1 MSSFFIDRVGGLTS
15 RCPPS
20 CAAACLA
27 ILFLTNTGSGQAP
40 SITATTPRAI
50 APGETRDITVTGGN
64 LTGATELWTSFGE
77 RAPLSPDVEN
87 NGQDAG
93 RTVFRVT
100 APADAIGIHGVRV
113 TTPGGVSSLKLFVV
127 DDLPTVAEAG
137 GNATPETAQA
147 VTLPCA
153 IDGYVD
159 NLSWDYFKFDAQ
171 AGQTVSFEVLAR
183 RLGSPLDPTLTL
195 YRSDGR
201 QLASQDDSPG
211 LSSDCQFSYTFEEA
225 GTYILRINDIAYA
238 GGGNHIYRLRIGD
251 FPCVN
256 TAIPAGVQRGVPT
269 TVSFAGADASEAVP
283 AELNVPADFPGEW
296 INVGTRRPGGQ
307 SSGFVMV
314 HVGSEPEFVE
324 QEPNNTPE
332 EANAVAL
339 NMNFNGRLDQP
350 GDVDR
355 FSFDATQGQRFE
367 FTGRSRRIGS
377 PTDLKLLIFDAEGKQ
392 LAVVDDNGTDEG
404 VLNFTFPADGRY
416 TLAVRELNNKGGG
429 RYGYRVRVAPY
440 QPGFTLSAT
449 ADVVNVP
456 AGGVATITVNALRR
470 DYGGAIDLSL
480 QDLPAGLTSLP
491 TRIGPGATLAVLTV
505 KCDPGVAGGSLTP
518 VKVVG
523 TARIGEA
530 DVTSVAS
537 VRATLQGMWASTILV
552 PGQLQESV
560 ALAVAPAKPLSL
572 SIEPAEIVFGKELRA
587 TVKVIA
593 QRGEGIDEAIQLAV
607 IPEPGGL
614 PANVTAEIKP
624 IEKGQ
629 NEVEI
634 AFVGNENA
642 PLGPFTVVLN
652 ATHTKENVAT
662 VVPTPG
668 IGLRLEAPF
677 SLEPNIPEPKLAA
690 GGELKFKV
698 KLARNP
704 AFAGEVKLTLDK
716 LPAGVTAPEV
726 VIPADQSE
734 AEITLTAAADAAKGA
749 ANGIVVNAV
758 AVANAKQ
765 TATAALPAVTV
776 E

>member
-1 MSSFFIDRVGGLTS
+1 MCSSLIDSACRWSRLFPLFGTQALCVLIFGSSGL
-15 RCPPS
+15 
-20 CAAACLA
+20 A
-27 ILFLTNTGSGQAP
+27 QAP
-40 SITATTPRAI
+40 SITSTSPRAI
-50 APGETRDITVTGGN
+50 APGETRDVTVTGGN
-64 LTGATELWTSFGE
+64 LAGATELWTSFGE

-87 NGQDAG
+87 NGQDAA
-93 RTVFRVT
+93 RVVFRVT
-100 APADAIGIHGVRV
+100 APAEAIGIHGVRV
-113 TTPGGVSSLKLFVV
+113 TTPNGVSSLKLFVV

-137 GNATPETAQA
+137 GNTTPETAQP

-171 AGQTVSFEVLAR
+171 AGQRVSFEVLAR
-183 RLGSPLDPTLTL
+183 RLGSPLDPSLTL
-195 YRSDGR
+195 YRIDGR
-201 QLASQDDSPG
+201 QLASQDDAPG
-211 LSSDCQFSYTFEEA
+211 LSSDCQFSHTFEEA

-256 TAIPAGVQRGVPT
+256 TALPAGVQRGVPAPVNFT
-269 TVSFAGADASEAVP
+269 GVDVADAESAQVTVP
-283 AELNVPADFPGEW
+283 AEFPGAW

-307 SSGFVMV
+307 SSGFAMV
-314 HVGSEPEFVE
+314 HVGDEPEFLE
-324 QEPNNTPE
+324 QEPNNTAE
-332 EANAVAL
+332 EANAVTL
-339 NMNFNGRLDQP
+339 GMQINGRFEQP
-350 GDVDR
+350 GDTDR

-367 FTGRSRRIGS
+367 FIGLSRQIGS
-377 PTDLKLLIFDAEGKQ
+377 PSDLKLLIFDAEGKQ
-392 LAVVDDNGTDEG
+392 LAVADDNGTDEG

-416 TLAVRELNNKGGG
+416 TLVARELNNKGGSQ
-429 RYGYRVRVAPY
+429 YGYRIAVAPY
-440 QPGFTLSAT
+440 QPGFVLSAT

-456 AGGVATITVNALRR
+456 AGGVATITVNAVRR
-470 DYGGAIDLSL
+470 DYGGAIDVSL
-480 QDLPAGLTSLP
+480 QDLPAGLTSVP
-491 TRIGPGATLAVLTV
+491 TRIGPGMNLAVLTV
-505 KCDPGVAGGSLTP
+505 KCDAGVGGGALSP

-523 TARIGEA
+523 SARIGET
-530 DVTSVAS
+530 DVSSVAS
-537 VRATLQGMWASTILV
+537 VKATLQGMWASTVLV

-560 ALAVAPAKPLSL
+560 ALAIGPQKPLAVTV
-572 SIEPAEIVFGKELRA
+572 EPAEIVFGKELRA

-607 IPEPGGL
+607 IPEQGGL
-614 PANVTAEIKP
+614 PANVTAEVKP
-624 IEKGQ
+624 IDKGQ

-662 VVPTPG
+662 VTPTPG

-677 SLEPNIPEPKLAA
+677 SLQPSVPEPKLAA

-698 KLARNP
+698 ALTRNP
-704 AFAGEVKLTLDK
+704 AFSGEVKLTLDK

-726 VIPADQSE
+726 VIPADQTE
-734 AEITLTAAADAAKGA
+734 AEIVLTAAADAAKGA
-749 ANGIVVNAV
+749 AEGIVVNAV

-765 TATAALPAVTV
+765 TATAGLPAITI